1 MRIVFDQGTP
11 VPLRHCLADHLV
23 VTAFE
28 QGWSTLGNGELLA
41 AVEREGFDLLITTD
55 RRLKHQ
61 QNLGARAIGIIV
73 PSTTSWPRI
82 RAVEHMVVAAV
93 QNVAPAGL
101 IEIEIP

>member
-1 MRIVFDQGTP
+1 M
-11 VPLRHCLADHLV
+11 PLRHCLVDHFV

-28 QGWSTLGNGELLA
+28 QGWSTLKNGELLA

-61 QNLGARAIGIIV
+61 QNLGARAIGV
-73 PSTTSWPRI
+73 LVLSTTSWPRI

-93 QNVAPAGL
+93 QNVAPARL
-101 IEIEIP
+101 IEVEIP

>member
-11 VPLRHCLADHLV
+11 VPLRHCLVDHFV

-28 QGWSTLGNGELLA
+28 QGWSTLRNGELLA

-93 QNVAPAGL
+93 QNVAPARL
-101 IEIEIP
+101 IEVEIP